1 MAYSKVALSL
11 PTDLLAWLDQL
22 AAERQQSRSGLVR
35 DLLEAQRSQEELEQ
49 VVAEWKAIYDEI
61 GDDEVAMSNA
71 WLANSTAPTLEPYD
85 WTPEERDA
93 FSAARRDLHG

>member
-11 PTDLLAWLDQL
+11 PADLVAWLDQL
-22 AAERQQSRSGLVR
+22 AANRQQSRSSLVR
-35 DLLEAQRSQEELEQ
+35 DLLEAQRGHEESEQ
-49 VVAEWKAIYDEI
+49 IVAEWKAIYDEI
-61 GDDEVAMSNA
+61 NEDEIAMSNT

-93 FSAARRDLHG
+93 FSASRRDLHD